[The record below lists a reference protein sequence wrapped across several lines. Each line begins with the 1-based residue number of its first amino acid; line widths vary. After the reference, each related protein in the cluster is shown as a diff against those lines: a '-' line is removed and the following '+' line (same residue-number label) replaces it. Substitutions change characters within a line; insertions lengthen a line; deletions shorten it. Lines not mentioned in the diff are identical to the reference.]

1 MAESQEIELQGHII
15 DSGIMTQ
22 LFDRIMDM
30 GGNFE
35 ILTFDVGKKKTDPSY
50 ARLKIVAQDKEKL
63 RSILSELH
71 RLGARL
77 PQVQSVHY
85 VPAAGDR
92 NAPRE
97 FYTTTNH
104 PTQVRLADEWVP
116 VEEIEMDFLIVVDP
130 AQKKARCTPLGK
142 IRKGDFVVVGEE
154 GVLVS
159 YPDRPRTSS
168 TFEFMHGTVSSERP
182 SETLI
187 AQIAKEILE
196 VHRTG
201 GKIILVGGPAI
212 IHTGADKAV
221 AEMVRKGYINVL
233 FAGNALA
240 THDVEYNLFG
250 TSLGMDIKTGR
261 PVMGGHRH
269 HIYAIS
275 EIMRAGSLKS
285 AVEQGILTGGI
296 MYECVKHN
304 VPFVPRRFNQGR
316 RPPARCDPGYDG
328 GAGRDAQAY
337 PRVQDGP
344 DGRDPPALDSGG
356 QLPAL
361 QRKNGVRG
369 YQPRLRDKTDGPGHD
384 TGHRDS
390 LRCRNILPPPCRADR
405 KAEQGKKQEHPV
417 MGANAPARSFY
428 YNRTPGRTRIKKT
441 PALERILIS

>member
-1 MAESQEIELQGHII
+1 MVESQEIELQGHII

-116 VEEIEMDFLIVVDP
+116 VEGIEMDFLIVVDP

-142 IRKGDFVVVGEE
+142 IRKGDLVVVGEE

-187 AQIAKEILE
+187 AQIAKEILD

-221 AEMVRKGYINVL
+221 AEMIRKGYINVL

-304 VPFVPRRFNQGR
+304 VPFVL
-316 RPPARCDPGYDG
+316 
-328 GAGRDAQAY
+328 AGSIRD
-337 PRVQDGP
+337 DGP
-344 DGRDPPALDSGG
+344 LPDVIQDTMVAQDEMRKHIPGCKMVLMVATLLHSIAVGNCLPSSVKTVCVDINPASVTKLMD
-356 QLPAL
+356 
-361 QRKNGVRG
+361 RG
-369 YQPRLRDKTDGPGHD
+369 TTQAIGIVSDAGTFFPLLAEQIEKQSRGK
-384 TGHRDS
+384 S
-390 LRCRNILPPPCRADR
+390 RNIL
-405 KAEQGKKQEHPV
+405 
-417 MGANAPARSFY
+417 
-428 YNRTPGRTRIKKT
+428 
-441 PALERILIS
+441 